1 MRERGIHGVS
11 VAELMGAAGLTHG
24 GFYGH
29 FASKEELAG
38 EACSH
43 AFSESVAR
51 WKTRAAAHAETKA
64 ALCALIESYLST
76 RTRDDAGRSC
86 PSVALACDVAREPAA
101 SPLRAAFRSGT
112 EQLIEVLASLQ
123 AGGDPAS
130 DRRAALAQFSTLV
143 GAVILARAT
152 AGAEISEE
160 ILRAAR
166 EQLVRPC

>member
-1 MRERGIHGVS
+1 MIADIYYSSDLEVMQMPRVCRAETEKNRSAIRQASARLFREQGLRAS
-11 VAELMGAAGLTHG
+11 VNDVMGAAGLTHG

-86 PSVALACDVAREPAA
+86 PIVALACDVARE
-101 SPLRAAFRSGT
+101 
-112 EQLIEVLASLQ
+112 
-123 AGGDPAS
+123 
-130 DRRAALAQFSTLV
+130 
-143 GAVILARAT
+143 
-152 AGAEISEE
+152 
-160 ILRAAR
+160 
-166 EQLVRPC
+166 